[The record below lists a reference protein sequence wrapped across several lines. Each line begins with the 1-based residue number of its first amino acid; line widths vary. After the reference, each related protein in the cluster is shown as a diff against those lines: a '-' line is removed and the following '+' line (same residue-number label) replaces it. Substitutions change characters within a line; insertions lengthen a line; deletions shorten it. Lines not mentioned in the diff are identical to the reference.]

1 MSAVT
6 ADRVAARKSA
16 VPASIAGAAESA
28 PDHDGSVSPASEQAQ
43 NRSFEAAIPAG
54 EDPVRYAQLL
64 RRIRDAAL
72 SGDRAPAAPRR
83 LVDDSWRR
91 TLRFGMDP
99 DHGRALPDAAGP
111 DEVEHRRH
119 SGKLARVLPVLGDV
133 LLPAAEDAG
142 HVMVVVDAG
151 GVVLWRDGPK
161 KIQQHAERL
170 GFTVG
175 ANWSER
181 NVGTNAIGTALVVQ
195 RPVQIYS
202 AEHFVKTHHA
212 WTCAAA
218 PILDP
223 VNGDLLGVVDVS
235 GAASTVHPS
244 TLALVDAAARMA
256 ESFLREEHHA
266 ALGALR
272 AIAAPLLTG
281 SRQPMV
287 VTDSDGWVAAA
298 IGTPV
303 ADRIALPEH
312 RDADL
317 AWLPAFGSCRLE
329 PVPGGWLV
337 RVLGDDEA
345 EKICTTIDIDVSD
358 PRVPKLIMQSQSG
371 RFSHRLSPRHA
382 ELLVLL
388 AVSPQ
393 GLSAADLSHQL
404 FGTPDHAVTVRAEA
418 SRLRRHLG
426 AVLLQR
432 PYRFADWV
440 EVQVRYPPSAADQL
454 PASTA
459 PAIRR
464 LRTTAVP

>member
-1 MSAVT
+1 MAVD
-6 ADRVAARKSA
+6 DR
-16 VPASIAGAAESA
+16 G
-28 PDHDGSVSPASEQAQ
+28 
-43 NRSFEAAIPAG
+43 FEAAVPAG
-54 EDPVRYAQLL
+54 EDPIRYAQLL

-72 SGDRAPAAPRR
+72 SGDRAPAAPRP
-83 LVDDSWRR
+83 LIDDSWRR

-99 DHGRALPDAAGP
+99 DRGRDLPEAAGP
-111 DEVEHRRH
+111 DEVEFRRH

-142 HVMVVVDAG
+142 HVMVVVDAF
-151 GVVLWRDGPK
+151 GVVLWRDGPR

-170 GFTVG
+170 GFAVG

-181 NVGTNAIGTALVVQ
+181 NVGTNAIGTALVVE

-235 GAASTVHPS
+235 GAAATVHPS

-272 AIAAPLLTG
+272 AIAAPLLAG
-281 SRQPMV
+281 SSSPMV
-287 VTDSDGWVAAA
+287 ITDADGWVAAA
-298 IGTPV
+298 IGTEV
-303 ADRIALPEH
+303 TDRIALPEH
-312 RDADL
+312 RDGDL

-329 PVPGGWLV
+329 PVTGGWLV
-337 RVLGDDEA
+337 RVLGFEET
-345 EKICTTIDIDVSD
+345 EKASSTIDIDVRD
-358 PRVPKLIMQSQSG
+358 ARALRLTMQSQSG
-371 RFSHRLSPRHA
+371 NFTHRLTPRHA

-388 AVSPQ
+388 ASSGH
-393 GLSAADLSHQL
+393 GLSAAELSTQL
-404 FGTPDHAVTVRAEA
+404 FGAPDHAVAVRAEA

-440 EVQVRYPPSAADQL
+440 DVTVQYPASGQDLL
-454 PASTA
+454 PGSTA
-459 PAIRR
+459 PEIRR
-464 LRTTAVP
+464 LRAATLV